1 MSSSHDIPAVRPG
14 LLHLEL
20 DLPAVAAASEVFS
33 AWGFRALF
41 EVEEP
46 ERCVALTDG
55 YFTWLLAERQEPP
68 QLCLHYFTDDWD
80 AWFSAA
86 SESVRQQAK
95 QEADPEWGVSFEV
108 SDGVHV
114 QVQPALPD
122 AELAHSGLTLL
133 PQARFAEVGVAVAD
147 LSAELIRWQR
157 LGFRLVRRSVPPEPD
172 HALLF
177 DGLIV
182 LGLYAD
188 APWRGGALA
197 FYADDPEGR
206 AALAAPWCGP
216 AETLA
221 EGAFRVGLPGGGLT
235 TLWLPEYR
243 KDESPV
249 AYES

>member
-1 MSSSHDIPAVRPG
+1 MSSSHDIAAVRPG
-14 LLHLEL
+14 QLHLEL
-20 DLPAVAAASEVFS
+20 DLPDVASASEVFL

-46 ERCVALTDG
+46 ERCVAMTDG
-55 YFTWLLAERQEPP
+55 YFTWLLAERPGPP

-80 AWFSAA
+80 AWFGSA
-86 SESVRQQAK
+86 SESVREQAR

-114 QVQPALPD
+114 QVQPGLPD
-122 AELAHSGLTLL
+122 AELPHSGLSLL

-147 LSAELIRWQR
+147 LSAELMRWQR
-157 LGFRLVRRSVPPEPD
+157 LGFRLVRRSAPLEPD

-188 APWRGGALA
+188 APWRGAALA
-197 FYADDPEGR
+197 FYADDPASR

-216 AETLA
+216 AQALA
-221 EGAFRVGLPGGGLT
+221 DGAFRVGLPAGGLP

-243 KDESPV
+243 TDESPEV
-249 AYES
+249 DES